1 MRENKNLTSIMFGL
15 STISFIVAVIF
26 NYFIEEPF
34 IVNVSLAIFGSSLL
48 AALVALITYFAN
60 KKAILKEQG
69 DILIK
74 LINLFNEYEYEL
86 VHTENTLKENVH
98 ILVQIHSIA
107 REELFAKRWEYCP
120 FIKQSQQ
127 DKFLFSSVD
136 YINDFLT
143 SIKDEIHFLKNVK
156 VPNKLLYDYMTNI
169 DNAIYIKTNE
179 RMNEDGEISAATYEN
194 IIAKEMSEYL
204 KEYLQVIMVIIKANI
219 HY

>member
-74 LINLFNEYEYEL
+74 LINL
-86 VHTENTLKENVH
+86 
-98 ILVQIHSIA
+98 
-107 REELFAKRWEYCP
+107 C
-120 FIKQSQQ
+120 
-127 DKFLFSSVD
+127 
-136 YINDFLT
+136 
-143 SIKDEIHFLKNVK
+143 HFLIFSFKCQ
-156 VPNKLLYDYMTNI
+156 YF
-169 DNAIYIKTNE
+169 
-179 RMNEDGEISAATYEN
+179 
-194 IIAKEMSEYL
+194 
-204 KEYLQVIMVIIKANI
+204 
-219 HY
+219 